1 MERPRDLPDLLHAE
15 RPDLRVSALEAEVV
29 DRGGRQVAG
38 RALREDG
45 DLRGDVRTG
54 LEVRKRLALLAPALV
69 PRPHPHDPAV
79 VEEQLLAGRLG
90 EDHRAPRLRLIGEE
104 PSELRDR
111 DDPVAVVAHRRRRRD
126 AQRGALGEE
135 IDGLAV
141 HGAVGRHLLD
151 RDPAAEQPADGAG
164 VHDRAREEVRARL
177 LALLEHRDRHL
188 AEGFA
193 DVGMLLEE
201 LAEPDGAGKPAG
213 AASHDQDPDLDP
225 LVGRVGRRADRLG
238 ARERRRVVGRADA
251 AHLGTTS
258 TGVPEGAR

>member
-1 MERPRDLPDLLHAE
+1 M
-15 RPDLRVSALEAEVV
+15 V

-69 PRPHPHDPAV
+69 ARPHPHDPAV

-90 EDHRAPRLRLIGEE
+90 EDHRAPRLGLIGEE
-104 PSELRDR
+104 PSELGDR

-126 AQRGALGEE
+126 AQRRALGEE

-141 HGAVGRHLLD
+141 HRAVGRHLLD
-151 RDPAAEQPADGAG
+151 RDPAANSL
-164 VHDRAREEVRARL
+164 RMAR
-177 LALLEHRDRHL
+177 
-188 AEGFA
+188 GFMTAPERRCEPGCLPFSSTATGTSPSGLA
-193 DVGMLLEE
+193 DVGMLFEE
-201 LAEPDGAGKPAG
+201 LAEPDGAGQPAG
-213 AASHDQDPDLDP
+213 AASDDQDPDLDP

-258 TGVPEGAR
+258 TGVPGGAR